1 MKILI
6 APDKF
11 KGSLTAVQ
19 VCEAISRG
27 IKMYD
32 DAIGVVLHPLADGG
46 DGSVEILSRYL
57 TLEMVEAMV
66 SNPLG
71 EKIKTHY
78 YTSGKK
84 AFIELATASGLVLL
98 NKAEQNPLFTNSFGF
113 GEMILDAIRKGAKD
127 IYLFLGGSAT
137 NDAATGLAHA
147 LGYRFLDE
155 NDQVLI
161 PNGKNLIK
169 IRQIDPSALQI
180 DLDSIHFTAL
190 CDVDNPLYG
199 KNGAAYAY
207 AAQKGASAK
216 DVVELDKGLR
226 HFADL
231 VNNQFQIKIDKIS
244 GGGAA
249 GGIGAGLVALFRAE
263 LKSGI
268 QSIMELTNFED
279 SLAQVDLVI
288 SGEGKLD
295 SQTLDGKVVRGV
307 AALAGQYQKPFVLLV
322 GQNNLTQE
330 EEKELNAVHIY
341 SILDKAKN
349 KEEAMLRG
357 SEILE
362 QLGYKVAKKYGRRKD
377 GGRLHG

>member
-1 MKILI
+1 MTILI

-19 VCEAISRG
+19 ACEAIYRG

-32 DAIGVVLHPLADGG
+32 DTIDIISHPLADGG
-46 DGSVEILSRYL
+46 DGSVEILSNYL
-57 TLEMVEAMV
+57 TLEMVEMIV
-66 SNPLG
+66 LNPLG
-71 EKIKTHY
+71 KKMKAHY

-98 NKAEQNPLFTNSFGF
+98 NKTEQNPSYTNSFGF
-113 GEMILDAIRKGAKD
+113 GEMILDAVRKGAKN

-169 IRQIDPSALQI
+169 ISQIDSSALQI
-180 DLDSIHFTAL
+180 DLNSIHFTAL

-199 KNGAAYAY
+199 KNGAAYVY

-216 DVVELDKGLR
+216 DVIVLDKGLR

-231 VNNQFQIKIDKIS
+231 VSSQFQIKIDKIP

-307 AALAGQYQKPFVLLV
+307 AALAGQYQKPLILLV
-322 GQNNLTQE
+322 GQNNLTGE
-330 EEKELNAVHIY
+330 EEKKINARQIY
-341 SILDKAKN
+341 SILDKARN

-362 QLGYKVAKKYGRRKD
+362 KLGYKVAKKYS
-377 GGRLHG
+377 